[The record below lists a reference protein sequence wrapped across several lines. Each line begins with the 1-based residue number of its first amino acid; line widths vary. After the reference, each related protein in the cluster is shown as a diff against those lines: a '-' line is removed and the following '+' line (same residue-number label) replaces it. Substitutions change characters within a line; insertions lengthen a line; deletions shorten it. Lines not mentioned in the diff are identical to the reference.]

1 MHQASILGQVVETL
15 YSVKQVVHSR
25 HAEANRLEEQLEA
38 FYLELPAYLKYDA
51 SNSAM
56 PVPPP
61 HVLTL
66 NMMYWN
72 AVLLV
77 HRPFIQRH
85 SSPRRESP
93 EAMSSPA
100 DSESLRTSAARALDL
115 CKIAAG
121 QVSDLAKTYQKSFCL
136 LRCAPFLVY
145 YVFSAAIMHVVVCEY
160 HKSLCGYKTNIFSIK

>member
-1 MHQASILGQVVETL
+1 LGLTINKASILGQVVESL
-15 YSVKQVVHSR
+15 YSVRQVVHSR
-25 HAEANRLEEQLEA
+25 HVEANRLEEHLEA

-51 SNSAM
+51 SNPAT
-56 PVPPP
+56 PIPPP

-93 EAMSSPA
+93 EAMGSPA
-100 DSESLRTSAARALDL
+100 DSETLRASAARALDL

-121 QVSDLAKTYQKSFCL
+121 QVSDLAQTYQRGFCL

-145 YVFSAAIMHVVVCEY
+145 YVFSAAIMHVVVCE
-160 HKSLCGYKTNIFSIK
+160 

>member
-1 MHQASILGQVVETL
+1 MHQASILGQIVETL

-38 FYLELPAYLKYDA
+38 FYLELPAYLKCDL
-51 SNSAM
+51 SNAPM
-56 PVPPP
+56 PIPPP

-77 HRPFIQRH
+77 HRPFIQTH
-85 SSPRRESP
+85 PSPRRESP

-100 DSESLRTSAARALDL
+100 DSETLRASAARALDL

-121 QVSDLAKTYQKSFCL
+121 QVSDLAQTYQKNFCL
-136 LRCAPFLVY
+136 LRSAPFLVY

-160 HKSLCGYKTNIFSIK
+160 TTKPCTVQD